1 MARVRRGKKRV
12 ENRRTHAR
20 LFDGSSSAALLDS
33 DAGMQVAAE
42 AVTCRTHDPVWARR

>member
-1 MARVRRGKKRV
+1 MRASSMDRRVR
-12 ENRRTHAR
+12 
-20 LFDGSSSAALLDS
+20 ALLDS